1 MTLRNDLAT
10 ARAVCLIGSPRNGEF
25 APVWGVYRPFG
36 VEGPQQADFGGF

>member
-1 MTLRNDLAT
+1 MTSRNDRAS
-10 ARAVCLIGSPRNGEF
+10 ARAVCSIGAPKNGGF